1 MVQTMI
7 QQTNHL
13 RTLLYMFGINMDLNC
28 SQQLLRDLY
37 KNLKISSREALKQYK
52 FRIHQFFTFPKQ
64 TKYIH
69 IFRVRA
75 CVCVFLIIS
84 KYISQIQNTSKKTYK
99 VVRVYKS
106 SICRRADFINK
117 PIDVHVFLLVF
128 LKSEQE
134 KINYLISQK
143 QHIQHH
149 QVKI

>member
-69 IFRVRA
+69 IFRVRV
-75 CVCVFLIIS
+75 CVCFFNYFKI
-84 KYISQIQNTSKKTYK
+84 YFTNTKHIGKKHIK
-99 VVRVYKS
+99 QSESIKAD
-106 SICRRADFINK
+106 ICRRADFINK